1 MNDISTDRVNAYT
14 YDEIAVGQ
22 EEAFQVTV
30 TEQMMAQ
37 FLQITGDVNP
47 LHLDAAYAATRQYA
61 DKVVYGMLSSSF
73 FSTLAGVYL
82 PGKYSL
88 IHSVESKFLRPVY
101 VGDELTVSGTVKEKE
116 DAYRMLILNLLIRN
130 QKGEKVVKGSMQ
142 IKMLDAAHEQEAK

>member
-1 MNDISTDRVNAYT
+1 MVRREMEHMKRINEYT
-14 YDEIAVGQ
+14 YDEIEIGH
-22 EEAFQVTV
+22 EESFQVKI
-30 TEQMMAQ
+30 TETMMEQ
-37 FLQITGDVNP
+37 FLQITGDSNP
-47 LHLDAAYAATRQYA
+47 LHRDAEYAVTRKYA
-61 DKVVYGMLSSSF
+61 DKVVYGMLTASF

-116 DAYRMLILNLLIRN
+116 DAYRMLILNLLIKN

-142 IKMLDAAHEQEAK
+142 IKMLDS

>member
-1 MNDISTDRVNAYT
+1 MVRGEIEHMKRINEYT
-14 YDEIAVGQ
+14 YDEIAIGQ
-22 EEAFQVTV
+22 EESFQVTV
-30 TEQMMAQ
+30 SEEMMEQ
-37 FLQITGDVNP
+37 FLRITGDVNP
-47 LHLDAAYAATRQYA
+47 LHRDAPYAVTRQYE
-61 DKVVYGMLSSSF
+61 DIVVYGMLTSSF

-116 DAYRMLILNLLIRN
+116 DAYRMLILNLLIMN

-142 IKMLDAAHEQEAK
+142 IKMLDF